1 MAFMIYYLLII
12 TTMSRWMSVVD
23 AQSTVTD
30 YNIPALEDVNDLNK
44 AMHR

>member
-1 MAFMIYYLLII
+1 MALMNCLLLFII
-12 TTMSRWMSVVD
+12 TIISHWVIVN